1 MNANGSRIAIHRA
14 HKVKAT
20 CPAHDDAE
28 PSLAADYKPAERKTV
43 VYCHAGCHTE
53 DVVAEIGLTLA
64 DLYDDP
70 MPEEKKTRRRAIPRA
85 RGAKRTIRTKNTP
98 QPKKPK
104 KAGCS
109 GAFREVARYRY
120 EDANGQLV
128 GVKVRRECT
137 GCSVCEAE
145 DAKPAKRITWERP
158 AGDPP
163 CACETCARVAGKGIE
178 LHMPENAPLYRTPQL
193 AVAEQGSTVYL
204 GEGEKVAETADQMG
218 LLATTKPGSAS
229 TAWNPDHTAL
239 LAGQHVVI
247 LADRDPA
254 GYKSA
259 QDARAALL
267 ADAASVRV
275 LQTPIESKGA
285 DLDDHRAAGLSLDA
299 LVAVPEELLVPDN
312 EPGSAPD
319 DAHADAVHPADPW
332 AAGEP
337 IPGDDGRPNRKDEYT
352 VRHGELVKVTR
363 KLIDYD
369 DDGHPRYDVNFDTIL
384 GCYARIVRAETE
396 DFGDGQEDNPGVL
409 VATGDDQDEAE
420 KVLNQ
425 RTTTNLVLQLMH
437 PKQLDQPV
445 LMRVSLKKFET
456 GSWLHD
462 LPWSDVYFGSSRSA
476 RDRIVSA
483 IRAVSPDAQRVP
495 IFAATGWRRT
505 DSGGWMYVHAG
516 GGITADGHV
525 QLHTDFPGRLSLV
538 KLPAPTTDPGRLR
551 AAVWDALSIP
561 QRTPAH
567 VTVPLMGL
575 AFRSPYFCCPSSITL
590 FGLPGSYKTSIS
602 TTVMR
607 FFAPRMDRNKS
618 ILSLSSTGA
627 TVNAVP
633 EVLYRMKDVMMLGD
647 DAAPDKSVKD
657 ASQRAGS
664 LNRQQY
670 GAEGR
675 LRLKYVDGVLK
686 LEDPR
691 GPRGSLVTTSEVFA
705 STESAQQRTLTL
717 AMNRSE
723 ADLDQLRHMSTPQFA
738 DNCALLMASYIR
750 WIAADYE
757 AHCNTVRR
765 IADEYATQLREY
777 CGDRPSEHLGQFA
790 SGWHMMLLFLL
801 EAGAASV
808 EEVEDWWPR
817 AWSALLTAA
826 DRERDLL
833 ENRSMHSRLLA
844 YLATALSGKHAHL
857 VGPDGKCPT
866 DHATALRY
874 GWMVTDSSSNDP
886 MNPNRDHTQLRPGGA
901 QLGVVTHVRLEDGTT
916 EERVWLDHQQATRM
930 ALRMAAELDEYFTAT
945 STVLTE
951 SLRQA
956 EIISVE
962 VEHTRKG
969 TRRVN
974 PRVPMPGGRRRVW
987 DMPASALGLNVTD
1000 DDSGQGAEGD
1010 LRPLAPPGPL
1020 ALFTPSA
1027 VSSTPPTGVQLAPV
1041 EARPALSPAPA
1052 ASAHVAPS
1060 AVQQVPQL
1068 DAQEAAAP
1076 DTEPVA
1082 LTLDDIAQP
1091 EPEPEPVRERSAGW
1105 TRPATTT
1112 GEPWRA
1118 AVAVADLDGLHLPD
1132 GTVVPLPPVEQ
1143 LHAGVLADLV
1153 EQLGLGHGGS
1163 RRGTGAAANWRPDP
1177 GMIYVQDALAQAL
1190 SLPDP
1195 DADDQDDEDED
1206 EDYSARDGRTELA
1219 RYNDHPFLARARAQ
1233 GWTVDRWGTPT
1244 RIYRE
1249 RPDGS
1254 RVSAMIEV
1262 TAWARTTAWGR
1273 SKGVEWLQDAPAA
1286 DVLARRAQ
1294 EIADTIGITY
1304 RHSAGATGHDLLKA
1318 MRPENGGAKAMPMK
1332 RTEMPPFMG
1341 KTPRLYSGRS
1351 WVRGLKARPGAAA
1364 ITAAEREKQF
1374 LLSYDARAAYLAP
1387 CGSLRLGRGE
1397 LTHLKG
1403 SDSQF
1408 DPNVPGYYVTTLPA
1422 WGEHGWFDL
1431 FAPRTD
1437 GRPRPYATPT
1447 LAYARELDIDFEVTE
1462 AWVWEESD
1470 RTLEPWYRHLR
1481 DSLKAMPTDVDPLVR
1496 AATKSTYTSSVGL
1509 FGSPKLAG
1517 NARKGIEASLMYRPD
1532 ISDFV
1537 MAAQQVNLTRH
1548 VLRIGRESGLWPVGC
1563 MTDSLFYAVDDRNFA
1578 TAVPGLPMGPN
1589 LGHFKPN
1596 GAALMSDVLA
1606 HLETDSRNTIMHAP
1620 LYTSPAD
1627 WEAAK

>member
-1 MNANGSRIAIHRA
+1 MNTAGSRIATQRT

-20 CPAHDDAE
+20 CPAHEDAE
-28 PSLAADYKPAERKTV
+28 PSLAADYKAAERKTV
-43 VYCHAGCHTE
+43 VFCHAGCHTE
-53 DVVAEIGLTLA
+53 DVVTELGLTLA

-70 MPEEKKTRRRAIPRA
+70 MPEEKKTRARSVPRA
-85 RGAKRTIRTKNTP
+85 RNVKRPTRTKTTS

-104 KAGCS
+104 KPGCS
-109 GAFREVARYRY
+109 GPFREVARYPY
-120 EDANGQLV
+120 PDVTDQVV
-128 GVKVRRECT
+128 GVKIRRECT
-137 GCSVCEAE
+137 GCSACQG
-145 DAKPAKRITWERP
+145 DDTKPAKRISWERP

-163 CACETCARVAGKGIE
+163 CECESCARVAGKGIE
-178 LHMPENAPLYRTPQL
+178 LHMPENPPLYRTPQL
-193 AVAEQGSTVYL
+193 AAAPQGSTVYL
-204 GEGEKVAETADQMG
+204 AEGEKVTTAAEQMG

-229 TAWNPDHTAL
+229 SAWNPDHTPL
-239 LAGQHVVI
+239 LAGMHVVI
-247 LADRDPA
+247 LADRDAA

-275 LQTPIESKGA
+275 LHTTIETKGA
-285 DLDDHRAAGLSLDA
+285 DLADHRDAGLGIDD
-299 LVAVPEELLVPDN
+299 LVAVPENLLLPDVAVAVGD
-312 EPGSAPD
+312 ESPAAETADQDQPD
-319 DAHADAVHPADPW
+319 DPW

-337 IPGDDGRPNRKDEYT
+337 IPGDDGRPNRRDEYT

-369 DDGHPRYDVNFDTIL
+369 DEGHPRYDVNFDTIL

-409 VATGDDQDEAE
+409 VTAADDQDEAE
-420 KVLNQ
+420 KVVEQ
-425 RTTTNLVLQLMH
+425 RATTNFVLQLVH
-437 PKQLDQPV
+437 PKHLDQPV

-456 GSWLHD
+456 GAWLHD

-476 RDRIVSA
+476 RERIVSA
-483 IRAVSPDAQRVP
+483 IRAVSPDAQRLP
-495 IFAATGWRRT
+495 IFAASGWRRT
-505 DSGGWMYVHAG
+505 DGDRWMYVHAG

-525 QLHTDFPGRLSLV
+525 DLHTEFPGRLSLIR
-538 KLPAPTTDPGRLR
+538 LPAPTADPARLR
-551 AAVWDALSIP
+551 TAVWDALSIP

-567 VTVPLMGL
+567 VSVPLLGL
-575 AFRSPYFCCPSSITL
+575 AFRSPYFRCPSSITL

-607 FFAPRMDRNKS
+607 FFAPRMDRNQS
-618 ILSLSSTGA
+618 ILSLSATGA

-723 ADLDQLRHMSTPQFA
+723 ADLDQLRHMSAPQFA

-750 WIAADYE
+750 WIAGDYE
-757 AHCNTVRR
+757 THCNTVRR
-765 IADEYATQLREY
+765 IADEYATHLREY

-801 EAGAASV
+801 EVGAATI
-808 EEVEDWWPR
+808 EEVEVWWPL

-857 VGPDGKCPT
+857 VGPDGKCPP
-866 DHATALRY
+866 DQATALRY
-874 GWMVTDSSSNDP
+874 GWTVTDSSSNDP
-886 MNPNRDHTQLRPGGA
+886 TNPNPPVLRPGGA
-901 QLGVVTHVRLEDGTT
+901 QLGVVTHIRLNDGTT

-945 STVLTE
+945 ATVLTE

-956 EIISVE
+956 EVISVE

-974 PRVPMPGGRRRVW
+974 PRQSMPGGRRRVW

-1000 DDSGQGAEGD
+1000 DDSGQGAESD
-1010 LRPLAPPGPL
+1010 MRPPAPPGPL
-1020 ALFTPSA
+1020 ALFAPST
-1027 VSSTPPTGVQLAPV
+1027 VSTPPPPRAQVEPV
-1041 EARPALSPAPA
+1041 EACPPLTPAPA
-1052 ASAHVAPS
+1052 AAAQVAAPSVQLDTAEEVAPI
-1060 AVQQVPQL
+1060 
-1068 DAQEAAAP
+1068 
-1076 DTEPVA
+1076 EPVA
-1082 LTLDDIAQP
+1082 LTLDDVAQP
-1091 EPEPEPVRERSAGW
+1091 EPAPAPAPAREWSDRSA
-1105 TRPATTT
+1105 RPTAPAW
-1112 GEPWRA
+1112 ESWRA

-1143 LHAGVLADLV
+1143 LHAGVFADLV
-1153 EQLGLGHGGS
+1153 DELGLGHGGS

-1177 GMIYVQDALAQAL
+1177 GMIYVQDDLARAL

-1195 DADDQDDEDED
+1195 DADDQEDEDEED
-1206 EDYSARDGRTELA
+1206 EDYSARDGRAELA
-1219 RYNDHPFLARARAQ
+1219 RHNNHPFLARARAA
-1233 GWTVDRWGTPT
+1233 GWTVAQWGLPT
-1244 RIYRE
+1244 RIYRA

-1254 RVSAMIEV
+1254 TASAMIEI
-1262 TAWARTTAWGR
+1262 TAWARSTAWGR
-1273 SKGVEWLQDAPAA
+1273 HKGVEWLQDDPAA
-1286 DVLARRAQ
+1286 DTLAARAQ
-1294 EIADTIGITY
+1294 QIADVIGITF
-1304 RHSAGATGHDLLKA
+1304 RHSAGATGHDLLRA
-1318 MRPENGGAKAMPMK
+1318 IRPEHGTKAAPLA
-1332 RTEMPPFMG
+1332 RTEMPPFLRRA
-1341 KTPRLYSGRS
+1341 PRLYSGQA
-1351 WVRGLKARPGAAA
+1351 WARGLRARPGAAA
-1364 ITAAEREKQF
+1364 MTEAEQDKAY

-1387 CGSLRLGRGE
+1387 CGSLRLGRGR
-1397 LTHLKG
+1397 LTHLTG
-1403 SDSQF
+1403 TDAQF
-1408 DPNVPGYYVTTLPA
+1408 DPSVPGYYVTKLPA
-1422 WGEHGWFDL
+1422 WTTDGWFDL
-1431 FAPRTD
+1431 FGPRERN

-1447 LAYARELDIDFEVTE
+1447 LAYAQELGVEFEVEE

-1470 RTLEPWYRHLR
+1470 RTLEPWATQLR
-1481 DSLKAMPTDVDPLVR
+1481 KALKALPADGDPMVR
-1496 AATKSTYTSSVGL
+1496 TAVKGTYAGAIGL
-1509 FGSPKLAG
+1509 FSSPKLAG
-1517 NARKGIEASLMYRPD
+1517 RKGVEPSLMYRPD

-1537 MAAQQVNLTRH
+1537 MAAQQVSLTRR
-1548 VLRIGRESGLWPVGC
+1548 VLQVGEATGMWPVAC
-1563 MTDSLFYAVDDRNFA
+1563 MTDSLFYATDDPNFT
-1578 TAVPGLPMGPN
+1578 TAVPLPMGPN

-1596 GAALMSDVLA
+1596 GAALMEEVLA
-1606 HLETDSRNTIMHAP
+1606 HLKADSRNTVMHSP
-1620 LYTSPAD
+1620 LYTSPD
-1627 WEAAK
+1627 EWEGK